1 MPTAHRQIADAARVA
16 WDHATTLLLSA
27 RIDGA
32 SRADVDALA
41 DYADEQR
48 DRWLRADGRARR
60 DEDRRPD
67 PLTVLA
73 TLDPFADDPFRE
85 PEAVR

>member
-1 MPTAHRQIADAARVA
+1 MPTAHHRIADAACVA
-16 WDHATTLLLSA
+16 WDHATALLLAA

-32 SRADVDALA
+32 SRADLDALA

-60 DEDRRPD
+60 ERDHRPD

-73 TLDPFADDPFRE
+73 ALDYGAGDPFGEPRDDR
-85 PEAVR
+85 